1 MEIIIAIL
9 SVVIIM
15 LLYGIYNLMLKYE
28 TLEDEVS
35 QFDTF
40 IELVYTSMR
49 TAYYRM
55 KSIDRVGSFES
66 DDESGYIFKEIKAT
80 MELLNKQFNLDAKEE
95 KE

>member
-1 MEIIIAIL
+1 MEIIIVIL
-9 SVVIIM
+9 SVIIIM
-15 LLYGIYNLMLKYE
+15 LSFGIYNLILKYE

-35 QFDTF
+35 QFDSF
-40 IELVYTSMR
+40 IELTYTSMR

-55 KSIDRVGSFES
+55 KNIDRVGSFES
-66 DDESGYIFKEIKAT
+66 DDETGYIFKEIKAT

>member
-1 MEIIIAIL
+1 ML
-9 SVVIIM
+9 SF
-15 LLYGIYNLMLKYE
+15 GIYNLILKYE

-35 QFDTF
+35 QFDSF
-40 IELVYTSMR
+40 IELTYTSMR

-55 KSIDRVGSFES
+55 KNIDRVGSFES
-66 DDESGYIFKEIKAT
+66 DDETGYIFKEIKAT

>member
-15 LLYGIYNLMLKYE
+15 LLYGIYNLILKYE

-35 QFDTF
+35 QFDSF

-55 KSIDRVGSFES
+55 KNIDRVGSFES
-66 DDESGYIFKEIKAT
+66 DDEAGYIFKEIKAT